1 MFKPYR
7 TETGVSFSLDQNSA
21 IFGTLARLFG
31 RRVQPSSTTG
41 AASPSQSRESAT
53 PGGDAFFS
61 RQAVA
66 QQVAGSAARNA
77 AYDIANTTGWQAS
90 VTYTASRQRPDIRG
104 SVIQADPTIACRALI
119 NQPAYIYEN
128 CLIQARTA
136 PPAGTPLGSTTFG
149 APIYASPPQQSLTL
163 NTSFPVTQKWA
174 AQWSTTY
181 DAQRGGFASNQVTL
195 QRELHDWRAVFA
207 FTQSPNGNF
216 GFNFFVALKA
226 QPDLKFDYN
235 RQTFRAP
242 GSSGTF

>member
-1 MFKPYR
+1 VYER
-7 TETGVSFSLDQNSA
+7 
-21 IFGTLARLFG
+21 
-31 RRVQPSSTTG
+31 
-41 AASPSQSRESAT
+41 
-53 PGGDAFFS
+53 
-61 RQAVA
+61 
-66 QQVAGSAARNA
+66 
-77 AYDIANTTGWQAS
+77 
-90 VTYTASRQRPDIRG
+90 
-104 SVIQADPTIACRALI
+104 CLI
-119 NQPAYIYEN
+119 NAQTNPQP
-128 CLIQARTA
+128 
-136 PPAGTPLGSTTFG
+136 GTPLGSTTFG
-149 APIYASPPQQSLTL
+149 APIYQSPPQQSLTL

-242 GSSGTF
+242 SGSNSFP